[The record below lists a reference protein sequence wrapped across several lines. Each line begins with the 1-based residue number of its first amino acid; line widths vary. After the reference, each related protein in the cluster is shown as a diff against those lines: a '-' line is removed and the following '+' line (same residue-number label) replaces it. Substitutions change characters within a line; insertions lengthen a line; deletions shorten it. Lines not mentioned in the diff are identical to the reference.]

1 VAFTVKIFNRS
12 GTRPALY
19 ASRDFDKPPIS
30 IGRDAACTMV
40 LEDPQ
45 KHISRFH
52 VEIEE
57 EDGVFWMSVVS
68 KVNPVMVKGRR
79 YGPGTRLTLAS
90 GDSFEIGEY
99 EVQVTLPGVEG
110 EATLLPPPPAGRTLP
125 GMQSALL
132 RVLASTPDA
141 AAVDEKSL
149 SESPLDLS
157 EPGALDDNAIFEEPT
172 YVGSVPQ
179 PNVTAP
185 PVARPAPPPTPAAP
199 LARPVTP
206 PPAKPAPRPASPAA
220 GGDLLRAFM
229 EGAGLQAKE
238 VSATEAERMLR
249 DCGAILRAAVEGI
262 MMLLIA
268 RSEMRKEFQAE
279 DRTMVAARD
288 NNPLKL
294 MSDPHEAMAFLFDP
308 MERTDGFLDPVQA
321 VGDACEDLR
330 AHELALMAGMRAA
343 ILGALNRLDPHAL
356 ERAFDKSA
364 TGFALASRKTRL
376 WDLYVAHQEKLS
388 SDAQEDFNKVFGR
401 DFMTAYQ
408 SQLRRLKGGK

>member
-1 VAFTVKIFNRS
+1 MALSVKIFNRTGS
-12 GTRPALY
+12 RPALY
-19 ASRDFDKPPIS
+19 ASRDFDRPPVS
-30 IGRDAACTMV
+30 IGRDASCTMV

-52 VEIEE
+52 VEIEDI
-57 EDGVFWMSVVS
+57 DGVYWMSVVS

-79 YGPGTRLTLAS
+79 YGPGTRLTLKD
-90 GDSFEIGEY
+90 GDTFEIGEY
-99 EVQVTLPGVEG
+99 EVQVNFSEAAG
-110 EATLLPPPPAGRTLP
+110 EATLLPPPAGRTLP
-125 GMQSALL
+125 PGTERSALM

-141 AAVDEKSL
+141 AAVDEAAL
-149 SESPLDLS
+149 NEPPLDLS
-157 EPGALDDNAIFEEPT
+157 APGALDDNAIFEEPT
-172 YVGSVPQ
+172 YVGNVPT
-179 PNVTAP
+179 PPASATAP
-185 PVARPAPPPTPAAP
+185 PVSRPAP
-199 LARPVTP
+199 P
-206 PPAKPAPRPASPAA
+206 PPAKPAAPAA
-220 GGDLLRAFM
+220 APRAGAAAGPLDLLRAFL
-229 EGAGLQAKE
+229 EGAGLPHKDMSPA
-238 VSATEAERMLR
+238 EAERMMR

-268 RSEMRKEFQAE
+268 RGELRKEFQAE

-308 MERTDGFLDPVQA
+308 SERTDGFLDPVQA

-330 AHELALMAGMRAA
+330 SHELALMAGMRAA
-343 ILGALNRLDPHAL
+343 ILGTLRRLDPHAL

-364 TGFALASRKTRL
+364 TGFALASRKGRL

-401 DFMTAYQ
+401 EFMAAYQ
-408 SQLRRLKGGK
+408 AQLRRLKGGL